1 MPKKIAVIDGNSLMH
16 RAYHAVPQTMNAPDG
31 RPTNA
36 VFGFIAML
44 LKFIDIASPDALI
57 CAFDAGRPAF
67 RMEALEQYKSQR
79 PPMDDDLKVQFPIIE
94 ELLEAMNVPVVRIK
108 GWEGDD
114 VLGTIAARDEELG
127 YETLLVTGDKDAYQL
142 ATDMTRIVTTKK
154 GITDVAIYGPAEV
167 LERYGVRPDQFIDF
181 LGLKGDS
188 SDNIPGVPGIGDKTA
203 AKLLQTY
210 GSLEGIYEHVDD
222 LKGKQKEKIV
232 DNKDMAFLSRDVAT
246 IVRDLDFP
254 LDLEACSF
262 PSFDSEKVTE
272 AFKGV
277 QFNAHLG
284 RVLKL
289 VGKELEKK
297 AAPLAVEPVVSG
309 SEAHALVDAA
319 VARGETVGVAFIEPE
334 QVSLFNAGLHC
345 AVNTSEGTA
354 LFEDDEGREA
364 FARIVRAVRQVCDVA
379 EDAPVA
385 MRSSIANVS
394 GATMPFFRRAGV
406 TRFDFE
412 MLSLNPVDF
421 VRLNRVDNL
430 NDLPIICDHFLHS
443 YANDTLGLV
452 LAFGH
457 DASEG
462 GDGALNVRRTA
473 LAAARSHATH
483 AELVRVADEL
493 AAGCDEVAR
502 QLDEMRGAL
511 TEHGFME
518 YLPLRFA
525 RAGKEDRF
533 AQMAAAGVPQIGFGL
548 GAITRIDGAESVNT
562 RDLARYCAAEGDFA
576 KITEEVRKTR

>member
-1 MPKKIAVIDGNSLMH
+1 MKTTTQRGRATISALAGFTMVASMAAAPAVALAGEPAADEPVAAGGTEAATNGTAVESAQVTPAQVEGEFSFDQTTITSNEVIKTFFQRVSQAICGATVPLVADNPLGWKLSVSGDVETAFTASVGDLANEESTSNVMTCTCGGNPAGG
-16 RAYHAVPQTMNAPDG
+16 RAIVTADVTGIPVEHLLAKAGAAPG
-31 RPTNA
+31 ANA
-36 VFGFIAML
+36 VTF
-44 LKFIDIASPDALI
+44 
-57 CAFDAGRPAF
+57 
-67 RMEALEQYKSQR
+67 
-79 PPMDDDLKVQFPIIE
+79 
-94 ELLEAMNVPVVRIK
+94 
-108 GWEGDD
+108 
-114 VLGTIAARDEELG
+114 
-127 YETLLVTGDKDAYQL
+127 
-142 ATDMTRIVTTKK
+142 
-154 GITDVAIYGPAEV
+154 
-167 LERYGVRPDQFIDF
+167 
-181 LGLKGDS
+181 
-188 SDNIPGVPGIGDKTA
+188 
-203 AKLLQTY
+203 
-210 GSLEGIYEHVDD
+210 
-222 LKGKQKEKIV
+222 
-232 DNKDMAFLSRDVAT
+232 
-246 IVRDLDFP
+246 
-254 LDLEACSF
+254 
-262 PSFDSEKVTE
+262 
-272 AFKGV
+272 
-277 QFNAHLG
+277 
-284 RVLKL
+284 
-289 VGKELEKK
+289 
-297 AAPLAVEPVVSG
+297 
-309 SEAHALVDAA
+309 
-319 VARGETVGVAFIEPE
+319 
-334 QVSLFNAGLHC
+334 
-345 AVNTSEGTA
+345 
-354 LFEDDEGREA
+354 
-364 FARIVRAVRQVCDVA
+364 VRAVRQVCDVA

>member
-1 MPKKIAVIDGNSLMH
+1 MTEKRDAIVQVSVPFCVDD
-16 RAYHAVPQTMNAPDG
+16 RALRREGMILGWDSARMARYA
-31 RPTNA
+31 
-36 VFGFIAML
+36 
-44 LKFIDIASPDALI
+44 DALVAEI
-57 CAFDAGRPAF
+57 EANAGQFDDCLVRA
-67 RMEALEQYKSQR
+67 
-79 PPMDDDLKVQFPIIE
+79 VQ
-94 ELLEAMNVPVVRIK
+94 
-108 GWEGDD
+108 
-114 VLGTIAARDEELG
+114 LGG
-127 YETLLVTGDKDAYQL
+127 
-142 ATDMTRIVTTKK
+142 
-154 GITDVAIYGPAEV
+154 
-167 LERYGVRPDQFIDF
+167 
-181 LGLKGDS
+181 
-188 SDNIPGVPGIGDKTA
+188 
-203 AKLLQTY
+203 
-210 GSLEGIYEHVDD
+210 
-222 LKGKQKEKIV
+222 
-232 DNKDMAFLSRDVAT
+232 
-246 IVRDLDFP
+246 
-254 LDLEACSF
+254 
-262 PSFDSEKVTE
+262 
-272 AFKGV
+272 
-277 QFNAHLG
+277 
-284 RVLKL
+284 
-289 VGKELEKK
+289 
-297 AAPLAVEPVVSG
+297 
-309 SEAHALVDAA
+309 
-319 VARGETVGVAFIEPE
+319 GVA
-334 QVSLFNAGLHC
+334 SNAG
-345 AVNTSEGTA
+345 A
-354 LFEDDEGREA
+354 DI
-364 FARIVRAVRQVCDVA
+364 ARIVRAVRQVCDVA

-394 GATMPFFRRAGV
+394 GATMPFFQRAGV

>member
-1 MPKKIAVIDGNSLMH
+1 MTEKRDAIVQVSVPFCVDD
-16 RAYHAVPQTMNAPDG
+16 RALRREGMILGWDSARMARYA
-31 RPTNA
+31 
-36 VFGFIAML
+36 
-44 LKFIDIASPDALI
+44 DALVAEI
-57 CAFDAGRPAF
+57 EANAGQFDDCLVRA
-67 RMEALEQYKSQR
+67 
-79 PPMDDDLKVQFPIIE
+79 VQ
-94 ELLEAMNVPVVRIK
+94 
-108 GWEGDD
+108 
-114 VLGTIAARDEELG
+114 LGG
-127 YETLLVTGDKDAYQL
+127 
-142 ATDMTRIVTTKK
+142 
-154 GITDVAIYGPAEV
+154 
-167 LERYGVRPDQFIDF
+167 
-181 LGLKGDS
+181 
-188 SDNIPGVPGIGDKTA
+188 
-203 AKLLQTY
+203 
-210 GSLEGIYEHVDD
+210 
-222 LKGKQKEKIV
+222 
-232 DNKDMAFLSRDVAT
+232 
-246 IVRDLDFP
+246 
-254 LDLEACSF
+254 
-262 PSFDSEKVTE
+262 
-272 AFKGV
+272 
-277 QFNAHLG
+277 
-284 RVLKL
+284 
-289 VGKELEKK
+289 
-297 AAPLAVEPVVSG
+297 
-309 SEAHALVDAA
+309 
-319 VARGETVGVAFIEPE
+319 GVA
-334 QVSLFNAGLHC
+334 SNAG
-345 AVNTSEGTA
+345 A
-354 LFEDDEGREA
+354 DI
-364 FARIVRAVRQVCDVA
+364 ARIVRAVRQVCDVA

-493 AAGCDEVAR
+493 ATGCDEVAR

>member
-1 MPKKIAVIDGNSLMH
+1 MTEKRDAIVQVSVPFCVDD
-16 RAYHAVPQTMNAPDG
+16 RALRREGMILGWDSARMARYA
-31 RPTNA
+31 
-36 VFGFIAML
+36 
-44 LKFIDIASPDALI
+44 DALVAEI
-57 CAFDAGRPAF
+57 
-67 RMEALEQYKSQR
+67 EA
-79 PPMDDDLKVQFPIIE
+79 
-94 ELLEAMNVPVVRIK
+94 
-108 GWEGDD
+108 
-114 VLGTIAARDEELG
+114 
-127 YETLLVTGDKDAYQL
+127 
-142 ATDMTRIVTTKK
+142 
-154 GITDVAIYGPAEV
+154 
-167 LERYGVRPDQFIDF
+167 
-181 LGLKGDS
+181 
-188 SDNIPGVPGIGDKTA
+188 
-203 AKLLQTY
+203 
-210 GSLEGIYEHVDD
+210 
-222 LKGKQKEKIV
+222 
-232 DNKDMAFLSRDVAT
+232 
-246 IVRDLDFP
+246 
-254 LDLEACSF
+254 
-262 PSFDSEKVTE
+262 
-272 AFKGV
+272 
-277 QFNAHLG
+277 
-284 RVLKL
+284 
-289 VGKELEKK
+289 
-297 AAPLAVEPVVSG
+297 
-309 SEAHALVDAA
+309 
-319 VARGETVGVAFIEPE
+319 
-334 QVSLFNAGLHC
+334 NAGQ
-345 AVNTSEGTA
+345 
-354 LFEDDEGREA
+354 FDDCL
-364 FARIVRAVRQVCDVA
+364 VRAVQLGGG
-379 EDAPVA
+379 A

>member
-1 MPKKIAVIDGNSLMH
+1 M
-16 RAYHAVPQTMNAPDG
+16 
-31 RPTNA
+31 
-36 VFGFIAML
+36 
-44 LKFIDIASPDALI
+44 
-57 CAFDAGRPAF
+57 
-67 RMEALEQYKSQR
+67 
-79 PPMDDDLKVQFPIIE
+79 
-94 ELLEAMNVPVVRIK
+94 
-108 GWEGDD
+108 
-114 VLGTIAARDEELG
+114 
-127 YETLLVTGDKDAYQL
+127 
-142 ATDMTRIVTTKK
+142 
-154 GITDVAIYGPAEV
+154 
-167 LERYGVRPDQFIDF
+167 
-181 LGLKGDS
+181 
-188 SDNIPGVPGIGDKTA
+188 
-203 AKLLQTY
+203 
-210 GSLEGIYEHVDD
+210 
-222 LKGKQKEKIV
+222 
-232 DNKDMAFLSRDVAT
+232 
-246 IVRDLDFP
+246 
-254 LDLEACSF
+254 
-262 PSFDSEKVTE
+262 
-272 AFKGV
+272 
-277 QFNAHLG
+277 
-284 RVLKL
+284 
-289 VGKELEKK
+289 
-297 AAPLAVEPVVSG
+297 
-309 SEAHALVDAA
+309 
-319 VARGETVGVAFIEPE
+319 
-334 QVSLFNAGLHC
+334 
-345 AVNTSEGTA
+345 
-354 LFEDDEGREA
+354 
-364 FARIVRAVRQVCDVA
+364 A

-548 GAITRIDGAESVNT
+548 GAITRIDGAESGNT

>member
-67 RMEALEQYKSQR
+67 RMEALEQYKAQR
-79 PPMDDDLKVQFPIIE
+79 PPMDDDLKVQFPIVE

-142 ATDMTRIVTTKK
+142 ATDKTRIVTTKK

-210 GSLEGIYEHVDD
+210 GNLEGIYEHVDD

-232 DNKDMAFLSRDVAT
+232 DNKDMAYLSREVAT

-262 PSFDSEKVTE
+262 PSFDSDKVTE
-272 AFKGV
+272 AFKSV
-277 QFNAHLG
+277 QFNAHLS

-297 AAPLAVEPVVSG
+297 AAPLVVEPVVSG
-309 SEAHALVDAA
+309 RGAGARRRGHRARRDGGRGVHRARAGVAVQRRPARRGEHERGHGGVRGRRGPRGVRAHRARRLVRRARRQ
-319 VARGETVGVAFIEPE
+319 ARGASHLSRRYGRGRARGGRRAHGHARVRPGAGRLRAELVGVRVLLRRAARR
-334 QVSLFNAGLHC
+334 LLRRRA
-345 AVNTSEGTA
+345 AR
-354 LFEDDEGREA
+354 DEGRGRRRGGPGRGGA
-364 FARIVRAVRQVCDVA
+364 HAGAGSPTR
-379 EDAPVA
+379 
-385 MRSSIANVS
+385 S
-394 GATMPFFRRAGV
+394 GATRASAP
-406 TRFDFE
+406 T
-412 MLSLNPVDF
+412 STST
-421 VRLNRVDNL
+421 
-430 NDLPIICDHFLHS
+430 C
-443 YANDTLGLV
+443 
-452 LAFGH
+452 
-457 DASEG
+457 
-462 GDGALNVRRTA
+462 
-473 LAAARSHATH
+473 RSW
-483 AELVRVADEL
+483 R
-493 AAGCDEVAR
+493 CS
-502 QLDEMRGAL
+502 
-511 TEHGFME
+511 
-518 YLPLRFA
+518 PSSSA
-525 RAGKEDRF
+525 RAPRWI
-533 AQMAAAGVPQIGFGL
+533 ATA
-548 GAITRIDGAESVNT
+548 
-562 RDLARYCAAEGDFA
+562 
-576 KITEEVRKTR
+576 